1 MAERSPGS
9 RRAADAATVVS
20 PFRRQGHDHAHCVD
34 TALAAADALCAER
47 GVRLTP
53 LRRRV
58 LELVWQSHRPVKAY
72 DLLDQLRGA
81 SQRAAP
87 PTVYRALEF
96 LLHEGLIH
104 RLESLNAFVGC
115 GDPRHAHAGQF
126 LICRRCQAV
135 AELSDPEITRLIAE
149 RADALG
155 FRLGAQT
162 IELDG
167 VCPACQRRD
176 ADAEARG
183 EG

>member
-1 MAERSPGS
+1 MAERRQRAPG
-9 RRAADAATVVS
+9 RADAATVVS
-20 PFRRQGHDHAHCVD
+20 PFRRQDHDHGHCVV

-58 LELVWQSHRPVKAY
+58 LELVWQSHSPVKAY
-72 DLLDQLRGA
+72 DLLDRLRDG

-96 LLHEGLIH
+96 LLHEGFIH

-115 GDPRHAHAGQF
+115 GDPRHTHAGQF

-167 VCPACQRRD
+167 ICPACQRDGD
-176 ADAEARG
+176 AG
-183 EG
+183 S

>member
-1 MAERSPGS
+1 MREAG
-9 RRAADAATVVS
+9 DGGTVVS
-20 PFRRQGHDHAHCVD
+20 PFRRRGHDHAHCVAA
-34 TALAAADALCAER
+34 ALAAAEGLCAER

-72 DLLDQLRGA
+72 DLLDQLRGDR
-81 SQRAAP
+81 QRAAP

-96 LLHEGLIH
+96 LRNEGLIH

-126 LICRRCQAV
+126 LICRCCQAV
-135 AELSDPEITRLIAE
+135 AELSDPEINRLIGA

-167 VCPACQRRD
+167 VCPACQRGD
-176 ADAEARG
+176 AGGAG
-183 EG
+183 EGRHGTDT

>member
-1 MAERSPGS
+1 MTEPDS
-9 RRAADAATVVS
+9 RPLAAAGDETLVS
-20 PFRRQGHDHAHCVD
+20 PFPGRGHDHAHCVAD
-34 TALAAADALCAER
+34 ALAVADRLCAER

-58 LELVWQSHRPVKAY
+58 LEMVWQSHRPVKAY
-72 DLLDQLRGA
+72 DLLDQLRERR
-81 SQRAAP
+81 QRAAP

-96 LLHEGLIH
+96 LRHEGLVH

-126 LICRRCQAV
+126 LICRRCEAV

-149 RADALG
+149 RARALG
-155 FRLGAQT
+155 FHLGSQT

-167 VCPACQRRD
+167 LCPGCQAGAVDRP
-176 ADAEARG
+176 E
-183 EG
+183 